1 MRRMLTCLVASWILI
16 LGCGV
21 AAAQTSKTI
30 RLTNGEWQPYLSKD
44 TLHYEYASHIVTEA
58 FALVGVEVENCFFP
72 WKRSFK
78 LAKEGTWD
86 GTVVWLYTDERR
98 EHFLYSQGVV
108 QTKYAFF
115 YLKGSDFDWNSYE
128 GLRGIRIGGT
138 LQYTYGEE
146 FDAAEKA
153 GIINT
158 NRAPSD
164 EIGLKKLLKGR
175 IEAFPGEVKVTYA
188 QIRDTFSQ
196 EDAALF
202 THHPKAINEAPMH
215 LLLSK
220 NVAGNEAMRDLFNEG
235 LKRLK
240 VKRAV
245 RPDHRRRSGRQVRQ
259 AVTRREK
266 RHIKRITGAALM

>member
-1 MRRMLTCLVASWILI
+1 LI

-44 TLHYEYASHIVTEA
+44 APHHGFASHIVTEA
-58 FALVGVEVENCFFP
+58 FALVSVEVEYGFFP

-86 GTVVWLYTDERR
+86 GSVVWVDSDERR
-98 EHFLYSQGVV
+98 EHFLYSDAVV
-108 QTKYAFF
+108 PSTFVFF
-115 YLKGSDFDWNSYE
+115 HLKGSDFEWNSYE
-128 GLRGIRIGGT
+128 DLRGIRIGGT
-138 LQYTYGEE
+138 LEYAYSEE

-153 GIINT
+153 GIIKT
-158 NRAPSD
+158 NRANND

-175 IEAFPGEVKVTYA
+175 IEAFPGEVMVTYA

-202 THHPKAINEAPMH
+202 THHPKAINEDPMY
-215 LLLSK
+215 LLLGK
-220 NVAGNEAMRDLFNEG
+220 KVAGNEAMRDLFNEG

-240 VKRAV
+240 G
-245 RPDHRRRSGRQVRQ
+245 SGRYDQII
-259 AVTRREK
+259 AD
-266 RHIKRITGAALM
+266 ALAGKYAKPK

>member
-1 MRRMLTCLVASWILI
+1 MHRILTCLVASWILI

-21 AAAQTSKTI
+21 TAAQTSKTI
-30 RLTNGEWQPYLSKD
+30 RLTNGEWPPFLSERAP
-44 TLHYEYASHIVTEA
+44 HHGFASHIVTEA
-58 FALVGVEVENCFFP
+58 FALVGVEVEYSFFP

-86 GTVVWLYTDERR
+86 GSVVWRDSDERR
-98 EHFLYSQGVV
+98 EHFLYSDAVV
-108 QTKYAFF
+108 PSKFVFF
-115 YLKGSDFDWNSYE
+115 HLKGSDFDWNSYE
-128 GLRGIRIGGT
+128 DLRGTRIGGT
-138 LQYTYGEE
+138 AEYAYGDE

-153 GIINT
+153 GIIKT

-175 IEAFPGEVKVTYA
+175 TEAFPGEVMVTYA

-202 THHPKAINEAPMH
+202 THHPKAINEDPMY
-215 LLLSK
+215 LLLGK
-220 NVAGNEAMRDLFNEG
+220 KVAGNEAMRDLFNEG

-240 VKRAV
+240 E
-245 RPDHRRRSGRQVRQ
+245 SGRYDQII
-259 AVTRREK
+259 AD
-266 RHIKRITGAALM
+266 ALAGKYAKPK

>member
-1 MRRMLTCLVASWILI
+1 MHRILTWLVTSWFLI

-44 TLHYEYASHIVTEA
+44 VPHYGFASHIVTEA
-58 FALVGVEVENCFFP
+58 FALVGVEVEYGFFP

-86 GTVVWLYTDERR
+86 GSVVWHDAVERR
-98 EHFLYSQGVV
+98 KHFLYSDAVV
-108 QTKYAFF
+108 PSKYVFF
-115 YLKGSDFDWNSYE
+115 HLKGSDFDWNSYE
-128 GLRGIRIGGT
+128 ELRGIRIGGT
-138 LQYTYGEE
+138 LEYAYSKE

-153 GIINT
+153 GIIKT

-175 IEAFPGEVKVTYA
+175 IEVFPGDVMVTYA

-202 THHPKAINEAPMH
+202 THHPKAINEDPMY

-220 NVAGNEAMRDLFNEG
+220 KVAGNEAMRDQFNEG

-240 VKRAV
+240 E
-245 RPDHRRRSGRQVRQ
+245 SGRHDQIIADVL
-259 AVTRREK
+259 AGK
-266 RHIKRITGAALM
+266 YAKPK

>member
-1 MRRMLTCLVASWILI
+1 MVFDVCAAATPQPRINIHEATKQVSMRRIVQFSLVRSSLSFATYSSYPS
-16 LGCGV
+16 
-21 AAAQTSKTI
+21 AI
-30 RLTNGEWQPYLSKD
+30 RLSSSLGYHTVNNPSYG
-44 TLHYEYASHIVTEA
+44 
-58 FALVGVEVENCFFP
+58 FFP

-86 GTVVWLYTDERR
+86 GSVVWVDSDERR
-98 EHFLYSQGVV
+98 EHFLYSDAVV
-108 QTKYAFF
+108 PSKFAFF
-115 YLKGSDFDWNSYE
+115 HLKGSDFDWNSYE
-128 GLRGIRIGGT
+128 ELRGIRIGGT
-138 LQYTYGEE
+138 LGYAYSEE

-153 GIINT
+153 GIIKT

-175 IEAFPGEVKVTYA
+175 IEAFPGEVMVTYA

-202 THHPKAINEAPMH
+202 THHPKAINEDPMY

-220 NVAGNEAMRDLFNEG
+220 KVAGNDAMRDLFNEG

-240 VKRAV
+240 E
-245 RPDHRRRSGRQVRQ
+245 SGRYD
-259 AVTRREK
+259 
-266 RHIKRITGAALM
+266 RIIADALAGKYAKP